1 MDLFKISPSIV
12 LIALI
17 HVTRAF
23 AKGKL
28 SYVEIKQYRSFLDFF
43 LDFKKPND
51 LQQNS
56 GQTMD

>member
-43 LDFKKPND
+43 LDFKKPNEC
-51 LQQNS
+51 Q
-56 GQTMD
+56 

>member
-28 SYVEIKQYRSFLDFF
+28 SYVEIKHTAPD
-43 LDFKKPND
+43 
-51 LQQNS
+51 QQNPTERAVLVRARLS
-56 GQTMD
+56 NGR